1 MLRSRLILSHS
12 LLLSFLTPTGFLC
25 LVCFPLLSSFST
37 TLFLDCSLSISSV
50 SFAVFSFININVFIV
65 LNEKFYTN
73 CPVTILKILSLGCF
87 LSGRTLLFLEKL
99 ENFVNRAMSYYVH
112 SFYFDV
118 WIAPEK
124 FFFRFVFSLPQYRLF
139 KQPRALWKFP
149 IQGVT
154 YFHPILTPARIR
166 HCFLSIDNWK
176 FLNFYLD
183 CVLCWIDRVVFCLP
197 K

>member
-1 MLRSRLILSHS
+1 MLRSRILLSHS

-73 CPVTILKILSLGCF
+73 CPVTILKLLSLGCF

-99 ENFVNRAMSYYVH
+99 ERLVNRAMSYHVH

-118 WIAPEK
+118 WMAPEI
-124 FFFRFVFSLPQYRLF
+124 FFPVCLF
-139 KQPRALWKFP
+139 IATISTVQTESLWKFP
-149 IQGVT
+149 IQGTT
-154 YFHPILTPARIR
+154 YFHPILTAARTR

-183 CVLCWIDRVVFCLP
+183 CVLCWIDRVVFCLT